1 MQKVIT
7 IHGQSFV
14 DAGSR
19 PSQAIEE
26 ITYPELQK
34 LLDQGYKVKQTIPM
48 QSSGNSIGYFFSIT
62 LLLEKAEILP
72 EM

>member
-7 IHGQSFV
+7 IHGQSLA
-14 DAGSR
+14 DASNR

-26 ITYPELQK
+26 TTYPELQK
-34 LLDQGYKVKQTIPM
+34 LLDQGYEAKQTIPM
-48 QSSGNSIGYFFSIT
+48 QSSSGSSYFFSIT
-62 LLLEKAEILP
+62 LLLEKDEGRS